1 MKHTL
6 ALVLMV
12 FGSFGLV
19 AEDKKFYRSDLYG
32 TAWLFESDES
42 KDIVL
47 FGPGGMFTFQI
58 VDCGGC
64 SVEGMILDADQLDS
78 EKKHTWDFNQETQR
92 LIMSYSGDFLRMSLQ
107 HDNSGK
113 KLYGTGVNAKGVLV
127 KQSATRLFPE

>member
-12 FGSFGLV
+12 FGSFGAF
-19 AEDKKFYRSDLYG
+19 AEDKQFYHSDLYG

-42 KDIVL
+42 KDVVL
-47 FGPGGMFTFQI
+47 FGPGGMFTIQI

-64 SVEGMILDADQLDS
+64 GIRGMILDADQLDS

-92 LIMSYSGDFLRMSLQ
+92 LIMNYSGDFLRMSLQ

-113 KLYGTGVNAKGVLV
+113 KLYGTGVNLKGVLV